1 MGLAMSLALIWVCFG
16 RRAAIGDEGHTDQ
29 SVRIYKEKEE
39 EERTKGSELFEELCL
54 EERERV
60 EWEI

>member
-1 MGLAMSLALIWVCFG
+1 MRFG

-60 EWEI
+60 E